1 MLQMLDYAK
10 KARAMVVGRRR
21 EDLDRDDTLQLA
33 LTRAVE
39 VIGEAAWRVSESARN
54 RHAEIP
60 WRDIVGMRNR
70 LIHGYDAVDL
80 NLLWTCRHG
89 RQTFP
94 QKMHPKRHL
103 QCCIGSLSLCVYQDQ
118 KGASKVDFGAVVE
131 EFQELSL
138 EDQDL
143 GMSASIA
150 AKRRTENGCRKIG
163 SGRILN
169 N

>member
-10 KARAMVVGRRR
+10 KARAMVFGRRR

-39 VIGEAAWRVSESARN
+39 VIGEAAWRVSETTRN

-80 NLLWTCRHG
+80 NLLWDT
-89 RQTFP
+89 
-94 QKMHPKRHL
+94 L
-103 QCCIGSLSLCVYQDQ
+103 V
-118 KGASKVDFGAVVE
+118 VDLPPLIEA
-131 EFQELSL
+131 L
-138 EDQDL
+138 E
-143 GMSASIA
+143 
-150 AKRRTENGCRKIG
+150 
-163 SGRILN
+163 RILGEN
-169 N
+169 R